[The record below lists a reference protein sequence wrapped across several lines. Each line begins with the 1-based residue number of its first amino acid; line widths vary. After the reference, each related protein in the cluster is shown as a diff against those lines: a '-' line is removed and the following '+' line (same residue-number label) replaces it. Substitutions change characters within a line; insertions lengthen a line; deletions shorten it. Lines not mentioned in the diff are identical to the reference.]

1 MKYGFHMFTRGATA
15 TPDNIAHVASHCE
28 ALGFDAFGVSDHVV
42 VSTAIESSYP
52 YSPDGSWAGAAEG
65 ECLETLSTL
74 AYLAA
79 TTRTMRLFT
88 SVMVL
93 LHRPPIL
100 AAKALATIDVLSNGR
115 LTVGTGVGW
124 MKEELDLLGAP
135 DFARRGAAAT
145 EYLKAF
151 KVLWTDAEPRFDGE
165 FVQFDKL
172 MFAPHP
178 IQAGGPPIW
187 IGGEGG
193 AARRRVAEAGDG
205 WYPVTRNPRVP
216 LDTLARFRDA
226 LADVRARMEAAGRDP
241 ASLQVSLF
249 APHLRIGKPIIED
262 GERLAFTGE
271 PAAIRDDIAA
281 FEEAGL
287 QTLVPNLDRP
297 HVNDIIDACN
307 GFAEAVDLKPGA

>member
-1 MKYGFHMFTRGATA
+1 MKFGFHMFTRGATA

-42 VSTAIESSYP
+42 VSTAIQSSYP

-79 TTRTMRLFT
+79 TTRRMRLFT

-93 LHRPPIL
+93 LHRPPVL
-100 AAKALATIDVLSNGR
+100 AAKTLATIDVLSRGR
-115 LTVGTGVGW
+115 LTIGAGVGW

-135 DFARRGAAAT
+135 EFARRGAAAN
-145 EYLKAF
+145 EYLRAF
-151 KVLWTDAEPRFDGE
+151 KTLWTDEEPKFAGE
-165 FVQFDKL
+165 FVQFDDL
-172 MFAPHP
+172 MFAPKP
-178 IQAGGPPIW
+178 VQPGGPPIW
-187 IGGEGG
+187 IGGEGT
-193 AARRRVAEAGDG
+193 AARRRVAAVGDG
-205 WYPVTRNPRVP
+205 WYPVSRNPRVP
-216 LDTLARFRDA
+216 LDTLNRFRAA
-226 LADVRARMEAAGRDP
+226 LADVRERTDAAGRDP
-241 ASLQVSLF
+241 DALQIALF
-249 APHLRIGKPIIED
+249 APHLRVGKAIVED

-271 PAAIRDDIAA
+271 ASAIRDDIAA

-297 HVNDIIDACN
+297 HVNDIIVACN
-307 GFAEAVDLKPGA
+307 EFAETVRM